1 MPGKRLE
8 EYEGAMTMP
17 DINYQAVFEA
27 FPGPTALLSC
37 DFTILDANGD
47 YLAAVGRERADVIGQ
62 NIFTAFPTNRR
73 EPSNTGQDNLRAS
86 LESVVATGEMDRME
100 LIRLDI
106 EVPGKPGVFDERYW
120 AVVNSPVL
128 GQSGRPD
135 LIVHRAADA
144 TATVRQVLQS
154 QAVSG

>member
-1 MPGKRLE
+1 
-8 EYEGAMTMP
+8 MTMP

-37 DFTILDANGD
+37 DFTILNANDD
-47 YLAAVGRERADVIGQ
+47 YLAAVGRERADVVGR
-62 NIFTAFPTNRR
+62 NIFTAFPTNTR
-73 EPSNTGQDNLRAS
+73 EPDNSGQKNLRAS

-100 LIRLDI
+100 LIRYDI

-120 AVVNSPVL
+120 ACVNSPVI
-128 GQSGRPD
+128 GPGGRPA

-154 QAVSG
+154 QAMSG

>member
-1 MPGKRLE
+1 
-8 EYEGAMTMP
+8 MTMP

-37 DFTILDANGD
+37 DFTILNVNDD
-47 YLAAVGRERADVIGQ
+47 YLAAIGRDRADVVGQ
-62 NIFTAFPTNRR
+62 NIFVAFPTNTR
-73 EPSNTGQDNLRAS
+73 EPDNSGQKNLRAS

-100 LIRLDI
+100 LIRYDM

-120 AVVNSPVL
+120 AVINAPVM
-128 GQSGRPD
+128 GSGSRPD